1 MRASICPSPHVTE
14 IQGRATA
21 TERRKHHPDAFA
33 QELVLAT
40 QMLFDLGDHGLRRA
54 QVLQGAVQGFGGPL
68 RLAPI
73 TLKTFMGM

>member
-1 MRASICPSPHVTE
+1 MAGPVSLESPP
-14 IQGRATA
+14 
-21 TERRKHHPDAFA
+21 RKILIDPGQRVRNVD

-40 QMLFDLGDHGLRRA
+40 QMPFDLGDHGLRRA